1 MLPLSLSNSLLFQEL
16 QSEVSS
22 LLEFKNALLNE
33 FPHLHQKISNLGVGH
48 PAPQDERRRS
58 TLGLVGG
65 LSLKYLFQN
74 LFCRRRKVGRSTTG
88 TYQMTFPHPGMCQT
102 RILAPCPGCANCG
115 KVRRAVPLAALSP
128 TQASRQRRTATLA
141 LRPSLAQLTGAR
153 DHSILPPMPRRLR

>member
-58 TLGLVGG
+58 TLGLV
-65 LSLKYLFQN
+65 
-74 LFCRRRKVGRSTTG
+74 
-88 TYQMTFPHPGMCQT
+88 
-102 RILAPCPGCANCG
+102 
-115 KVRRAVPLAALSP
+115 
-128 TQASRQRRTATLA
+128 QRLYKNTSSEFHFMIYFA
-141 LRPSLAQLTGAR
+141 GYKK
-153 DHSILPPMPRRLR
+153 

>member
-1 MLPLSLSNSLLFQEL
+1 MQTMLVQYIRLSNVMISLCICRAPHQPLSLSHSLYLQEL

-65 LSLKYLFQN
+65 LSLN
-74 LFCRRRKVGRSTTG
+74 T
-88 TYQMTFPHPGMCQT
+88 
-102 RILAPCPGCANCG
+102 
-115 KVRRAVPLAALSP
+115 
-128 TQASRQRRTATLA
+128 
-141 LRPSLAQLTGAR
+141 SLELH
-153 DHSILPPMPRRLR
+153 D